1 MTKKRV
7 FNIEVLIPFI
17 ILAVMVVIFAVSTQ
31 GKLFT
36 AASLRT
42 LVKQTISLMI
52 AGLGMLFVAA
62 IGGCDI
68 TQGSLA
74 GLCAAVTAFAATYSI
89 PLAICLSIL
98 IGLVS
103 GTFLGVVNAKFRVP
117 SFMVSLAMMIG
128 LRAMVSQVL
137 GNNSVI
143 LPIPYL
149 ILDDFKVSV
158 TVLLILIVVITYIF
172 HYTAFGAG
180 CQAIGENEKAVKF
193 AGVHVDKFKIGAYA
207 MSGLMT
213 GIAAVFI
220 LARVGGSSNVI
231 GLGFEMRIM
240 MALYI
245 GGVPVAG
252 GFASKVYKVVVGA
265 FIIQLLESGLLLS
278 NVAGAMTQMIRGFVL
293 LFVVFIM
300 VRINKRARAAAGA

>member
-1 MTKKRV
+1 
-7 FNIEVLIPFI
+7 
-17 ILAVMVVIFAVSTQ
+17 MVVIFSISTQ

-36 AASLRT
+36 ITSMRT
-42 LVKQTISLMI
+42 LVKQTLNLII

-62 IGGCDI
+62 VGGCDI
-68 TQGSLA
+68 TQGSLS
-74 GLCAAVTAFAATYSI
+74 GLCAAVAAFLATSNI
-89 PLAICLSIL
+89 PLAIICSIG
-98 IGLVS
+98 IGLLS

-137 GNNSVI
+137 GNKSVI
-143 LPIPYL
+143 LPLSYL
-149 ILDDFKVSV
+149 VLDDFKVSV
-158 TVLLILIVVITYIF
+158 TVVIVLILIIAYIF
-172 HYTAFGAG
+172 HYTPFGAG
-180 CQAIGENEKAVKF
+180 CQAIGENEKAVGF
-193 AGVHVDKFKIGAYA
+193 AGVNVDKFKIGAYA

-252 GFASKVYKVVVGA
+252 GVGSKVYKVVVGA

-278 NVAGAMTQMIRGFVL
+278 NVAGAMTQLIRGFVL

-300 VRINKRARAAAGA
+300 VQVNKKARIAASA